1 MKVKLIA
8 STTIDLRDTPWEE
21 EAQSSPYADPD
32 PDILAEFAGRACYQS
47 WDRPNPATAT
57 NQTYLAHILEVD
69 HGSVLEHASATFY
82 VTGVSRSLTH
92 ELIRHRAGMA
102 YSELSQRFVDVQNAR
117 MIMPPAITHE
127 VTKAQLR
134 AGWDAPALLSHI
146 NAAWDTAR
154 EAYDVIAQ
162 RLTSRG
168 LTRKQAREAAR
179 AVMPSATETKIVV
192 TGNMRAWRHVCKMR
206 GSEHADAEI
215 RQFAHEVL
223 RQLKEIAPNTFQ
235 DM

>member
-102 YSELSQRFVDVQNAR
+102 YSELSQRFVNMEDA
-117 MIMPPAITHE
+117 
-127 VTKAQLR
+127 KA
-134 AGWDAPALLSHI
+134 
-146 NAAWDTAR
+146 
-154 EAYDVIAQ
+154 VI
-162 RLTSRG
+162 S
-168 LTRKQAREAAR
+168 
-179 AVMPSATETKIVV
+179 
-192 TGNMRAWRHVCKMR
+192 CD
-206 GSEHADAEI
+206 HA
-215 RQFAHEVL
+215 
-223 RQLKEIAPNTFQ
+223 
-235 DM
+235 